1 MTNALKD
8 LGNAAVG
15 SGWRAK
21 VADRAAPPVAA
32 RTPASQDAVRAA
44 IGFAFLAIT
53 LVQLA
58 RVIQRYRAAR
68 TP

>member
-8 LGNAAVG
+8 LGNAAAA

-21 VADRAAPPVAA
+21 VADRAAPPVAK

-44 IGFAFLAIT
+44 IGFAFLALT
-53 LVQLA
+53 LVHLG
-58 RVIQRYRAAR
+58 RVLQRYRAAR
-68 TP
+68 KS